1 MAETLH
7 DTSYLNTG
15 LDSIK
20 AANDSGLK
28 NLSLTN
34 ANYNSTT
41 HIPSSEPRLIEQL
54 LKAANELYNK
64 LDKDLADIRKVGEGF
79 ATMDNFLE
87 GQSIDLGFQVESAK
101 VNITNLSNYAA
112 TSLEHLLEKEVPI
125 IEGYN
130 DIFGNENNNN
140 GGNTGNNNG
149 NSGNYSNTG
158 NNGTNGNSGGNNTT
172 TTGQNEKTTETKFEN
187 KTEGSTEILSE
198 PTSETN
204 PEEATESSTEM
215 LSEPTSETEVST
227 VVATEVPTTVVEKE
241 TKPSGGTNKKPNK
254 GNTNK
259 KPKNSNVNTKP
270 TEPIIVDTQEEIPT
284 EAPKQDQIVIEEPYV
299 EPEQEITIDETP
311 DIINLDQNI
320 QTEEP
325 VKKNN
330 TGRVVA
336 GVIAGLGLAG
346 GAAAG
351 YGVYK
356 KKKEDKE
363 YEDYGYE
370 EDGGDN

>member
-7 DTSYLNTG
+7 DTSYLNAG

-79 ATMDNFLE
+79 TTMDNFLE

-101 VNITNLSNYAA
+101 VNITELSNYAA

-130 DIFGNENNNN
+130 DVFGNEKKNNGNDDGGNSNNGYN
-140 GGNTGNNNG
+140 GGNEGNN
-149 NSGNYSNTG
+149 SSTS
-158 NNGTNGNSGGNNTT
+158 THS
-172 TTGQNEKTTETKFEN
+172 EKTTETRPEN
-187 KTEGSTEILSE
+187 KTEGNTEMLSE
-198 PTSETN
+198 PTSETM
-204 PEEATESSTEM
+204 PEDTTESDTEM
-215 LSEPTSETEVST
+215 LSEPTSETEVQTEVQTEVST
-227 VVATEVPTTVVEKE
+227 VVTTEVPTTVLEKE
-241 TKPSGGTNKKPNK
+241 TKPTGGKNKKPKKGGTNS
-254 GNTNK
+254 
-259 KPKNSNVNTKP
+259 KPKNSNVETKP
-270 TEPIIVDTQEEIPT
+270 KEQANVDTQEIPT
-284 EAPKQDQIVIEEPYV
+284 EVVKEDPIVIEEPYV
-299 EPEQEITIDETP
+299 EPEPEITIDETP
-311 DIINLDQNI
+311 DIIDLDQNI
-320 QTEEP
+320 PTEEP
-325 VKKNN
+325 VQKNN
-330 TGRVVA
+330 TGKVVA